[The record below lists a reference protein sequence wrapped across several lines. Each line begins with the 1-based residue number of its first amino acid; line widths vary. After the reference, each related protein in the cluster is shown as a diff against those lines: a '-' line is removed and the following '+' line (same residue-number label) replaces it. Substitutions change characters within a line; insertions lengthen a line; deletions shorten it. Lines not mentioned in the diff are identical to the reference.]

1 MKVGYARVA
10 NNDPDGS
17 IQIDAL
23 KQADCQQIFT
33 DSVDS
38 TRKDFPGLE
47 AALSYMQKGDTLVVY
62 RLERLGRSLTNL
74 IAGVNQLGEQ
84 GYELQSL
91 QEGIDTTSTEDRS
104 LFHVITILAK
114 FGKNIIRER
123 TKVGLAAARARGR
136 KGGRPKGLS
145 ETAQRTAI
153 LAEELYLARD
163 LSIREICEELSISK
177 GTLYN
182 YLRYRGVKTGT
193 SSK

>member
-47 AALSYMQKGDTLVVY
+47 AALSHMQKGDTLVVY

-114 FGKNIIRER
+114 FGKYIIRER

-182 YLRYRGVKTGT
+182 YLRYRDVKTGT